1 MEPACGDVNIN
12 EKEHVWM
19 GVESDRSRCGRSN
32 STLWCWWRKNVV
44 LFSFGM
50 ASRVQAHQI
59 GIVVRLHCRQL
70 FARLCYPMIVIV
82 DHLHCRRYLAAL
94 NVKVVWLHCRRSFAA
109 LRCAGN
115 SLWSTRY
122 KNLAIHHVKSLIVT
136 TVHPP
141 HVHTISAASL
151 DTGSSDTEVV
161 NVAIAPDGWWHN
173 NVVLPPF
180 GNSVESACNP
190 IMSRSY

>member
-115 SLWSTRY
+115 SLWSTN
-122 KNLAIHHVKSLIVT
+122 KKILPFITSNLWLSPPSIRFMNIQFPRLPWIQA
-136 TVHPP
+136 HPIQKLS
-141 HVHTISAASL
+141 T
-151 DTGSSDTEVV
+151 
-161 NVAIAPDGWWHN
+161 
-173 NVVLPPF
+173 
-180 GNSVESACNP
+180 
-190 IMSRSY
+190 